1 MKKILKSIFDAI
13 PFKKQFF
20 GIIKIFKPGPSIYK
34 HLHFKGIIKV
44 RVDDNH
50 AFKMHHYGFQIEN
63 ELFWNGLTGGWE
75 KVSLGLWVK
84 LSKNADVIIDV
95 GANTGIYSL
104 IAKAINKP
112 SLVYAFEPVERVFNK
127 LEENNLLN
135 GFDVHCYQT
144 ALSNSTGTAAIYD
157 IKSADHIYSVTVN
170 KNLNSSDIETIK
182 TEIQTITL
190 DDFIEQNKLSKIDLI
205 KIDVETH
212 EAEVLEGFSKYMNK
226 FHPTILIEIL
236 NDEVGANVQ
245 KIVSEMGYLYFNID
259 ENAGIR
265 QVNAITQSDYYNY
278 LLCTK
283 EIAKELKLI

>member
-95 GANTGIYSL
+95 GANTGIRS
-104 IAKAINKP
+104 
-112 SLVYAFEPVERVFNK
+112 EER
-127 LEENNLLN
+127 
-135 GFDVHCYQT
+135 
-144 ALSNSTGTAAIYD
+144 
-157 IKSADHIYSVTVN
+157 
-170 KNLNSSDIETIK
+170 
-182 TEIQTITL
+182 
-190 DDFIEQNKLSKIDLI
+190 
-205 KIDVETH
+205 
-212 EAEVLEGFSKYMNK
+212 
-226 FHPTILIEIL
+226 
-236 NDEVGANVQ
+236 
-245 KIVSEMGYLYFNID
+245 
-259 ENAGIR
+259 
-265 QVNAITQSDYYNY
+265 
-278 LLCTK
+278 
-283 EIAKELKLI
+283 